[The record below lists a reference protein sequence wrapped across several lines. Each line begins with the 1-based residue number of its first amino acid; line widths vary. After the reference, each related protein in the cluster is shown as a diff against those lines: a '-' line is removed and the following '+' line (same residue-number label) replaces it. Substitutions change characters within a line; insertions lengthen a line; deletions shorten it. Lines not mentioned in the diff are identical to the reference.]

1 MLLMIKK
8 GIREEIRHSIY
19 QYEKANIK
27 YMKIMIKIKNHHIFN
42 IGVYMMYAIGQCRRS
57 FW

>member
-19 QYEKANIK
+19 QYEKTNIK

-42 IGVYMMYAIGQCRRS
+42 IGV
-57 FW
+57 

>member
-8 GIREEIRHSIY
+8 GIREEIRHFIY

-42 IGVYMMYAIGQCRRS
+42 IGV
-57 FW
+57 

>member
-42 IGVYMMYAIGQCRRS
+42 VGV
-57 FW
+57 